1 MKIIFDYNR
10 TLFDPETDSLY
21 RGVSGLLKTLS
32 KKYDLFLISKNE
44 PGRKEKFEKM
54 GIKNYFQKVVF
65 VENKTKQLFEDLSNN
80 SCDVFVVGDRVR
92 EEIFLGNILGFIT
105 VWVKQGKFACEL
117 PTKEQTPKYIIN
129 DIRELQTTLSTY
141 TYEK

>member
-21 RGVSGLLKTLS
+21 PGVSGLLKVLS

-54 GIKNYFQKVVF
+54 DIKRYFQRVVF

-80 SCDVFVVGDRVR
+80 SRDVFIVGDKVQ
-92 EEIFLGNILGFIT
+92 EEIFLGNVLGFIT
-105 VWVKQGKFACEL
+105 IWVKQGKFAREL
-117 PTKEQTPKYIIN
+117 PTKEQTPQYIIN
-129 DIRELQTTLSTY
+129 DIRELQTILT